1 MVVYIIDKD
10 SVLHTVHQKNTMQEF
25 YLLSVNHVPSVTAP
39 WNKMEYHLCAFTRN
53 NFGHDVIHCT

>member
-10 SVLHTVHQKNTMQEF
+10 SVLHTVHQKKNMQEF

-39 WNKMEYHLCAFTRN
+39 
-53 NFGHDVIHCT
+53 